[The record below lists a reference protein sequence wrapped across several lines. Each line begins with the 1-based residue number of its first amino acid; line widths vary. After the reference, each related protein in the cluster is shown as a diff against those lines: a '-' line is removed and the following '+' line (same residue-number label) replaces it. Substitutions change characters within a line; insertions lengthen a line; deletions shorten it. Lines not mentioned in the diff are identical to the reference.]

1 MSSIKLKH
9 SSGNSMS
16 IGAPATNPASDLE
29 LKLPATVGSAGQVLQ
44 NSSTAGTLE
53 FGNAGKILQVVYGTY
68 STEVDSTSTSW
79 VDTGLSQA
87 ITPLKTGSKIY
98 VLVHQQIYCYRH
110 DDGQGFALKILQD
123 STTRFDPAHTYE
135 HYFSSDTSY
144 VSVRERYSLSTL
156 NVHGVSAG
164 TSTTY
169 KVQMYL
175 HQTSESGNIKAQQG
189 GAYSMITLM
198 EVG

>member
-1 MSSIKLKH
+1 
-9 SSGNSMS
+9 MS

-29 LKLPATVGSAGQVLQ
+29 LKLPATIGTAGQVLQ

-53 FGNAGKILQVVYGTY
+53 FANTGKILQVVEGTY
-68 STEVDSTSTSW
+68 STEVDSTSSSW

-87 ITPLKTGSKIY
+87 ITPLKTGSNIL
-98 VLVHQQIYCYRH
+98 VLVFQQIYCYRH

-123 STTRFDPAHTYE
+123 STTRFNPAHTYE
-135 HYFSSDTSY
+135 HYFSSDTAEL
-144 VSVRERYSLSTL
+144 SVRQRFCLSTL
-156 NVHGVSAG
+156 DPHGVSAG

-169 KVQMYL
+169 KIQMHL

-189 GAYSMITLM
+189 GASSMMTLM
-198 EVG
+198 EVA